1 MNSNK
6 PYSRV
11 ERVEKQILDILS
23 NILLKN
29 ISLTELGFVTFTQV
43 KMAPDLRSAKVFYSV
58 LNPIISY
65 EEINV
70 KINKMQKAFKKY
82 MSPQLNLKS
91 TPIIQFY
98 HDERF
103 TYGEKIDKLF
113 KEKKIFSKVT
123 KE

>member
-58 LNPIISY
+58 LNPTITY
-65 EEINV
+65 EKINAEIN
-70 KINKMQKAFKKY
+70 KKQKAFKKY
-82 MSPQLNLKS
+82 MSPQLSLKS

-113 KEKKIFSKVT
+113 KEKNL
-123 KE
+123 

>member
-29 ISLTELGFVTFTQV
+29 ISLTELGFVTFTHV

-58 LNPIISY
+58 LNPMFTY
-65 EEINV
+65 EKINIEIN
-70 KINKMQKAFKKY
+70 KRQKAFKKY
-82 MSPQLNLKS
+82 MSPQLSLKS
-91 TPIIQFY
+91 TPIIKFY

-103 TYGEKIDKLF
+103 IYSEKIDKLF
-113 KEKKIFSKVT
+113 KEKKI
-123 KE
+123 